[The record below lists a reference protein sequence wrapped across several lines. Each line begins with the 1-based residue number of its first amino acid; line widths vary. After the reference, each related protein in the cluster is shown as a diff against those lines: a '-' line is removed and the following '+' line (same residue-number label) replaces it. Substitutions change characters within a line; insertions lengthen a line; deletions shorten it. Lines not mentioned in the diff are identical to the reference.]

1 MHHHLRRVI
10 VGCRDR
16 VLVQKVSCEGEE
28 GAVGQ
33 KEREN
38 GFEVEVE
45 LGAVVEAPSGLHS
58 EDVSPVV

>member
-45 LGAVVEAPSGLHS
+45 VGSVVEELNGLHS
-58 EDVSPVV
+58 EDVFPVV